1 MPLFTKKT
9 IRNALTSEPLRR
21 LVGPVY
27 QALTSAELLVARAV
41 DARYFAPPLGPA
53 ELQSITAV
61 IKTFE
66 RPRSLERL
74 LDSLAKWFPGIPIII
89 ADDSRSSTPIPGVEV
104 IRLPF
109 DSGVSVGRQ
118 AALDRVR
125 TPYTWLLD
133 DDFVLYRG
141 SRLDLAFK
149 ALQHHPELDLVGG
162 PVINL
167 PLWLKSRSNPGGIY
181 RTPALPRMWL
191 GPHPSGLEIC
201 DKVPNYYLAR
211 TERLK
216 LVGWTPELKRLDHA
230 DFFTRARG
238 VLVTAYC
245 DEFRCLHL
253 KTPFDREYMR
263 HRLECEADRRIIAR
277 RYVTSGGAPR
287 P

>member
-1 MPLFTKKT
+1 L
-9 IRNALTSEPLRR
+9 A
-21 LVGPVY
+21 
-27 QALTSAELLVARAV
+27 
-41 DARYFAPPLGPA
+41 PA
-53 ELQSITAV
+53 ELGSITAV
-61 IKTFE
+61 VKAFE
-66 RPRSLERL
+66 RPRSLRRL
-74 LDSLAKWFPGIPIII
+74 LDGLHRWFPGIHIIV
-89 ADDSRSSTPIPGVEV
+89 ADDSRIPTDITGVEV

-141 SRLDLAFK
+141 SRLDLAFQ
-149 ALQHHPELDLVGG
+149 ALERYPELDIVGG

-167 PLWLKSRSNPGGIY
+167 PLLLKSRSNPGGIY
-181 RTPALPRMWL
+181 RTPAAPRVPL
-191 GPHPSGLEIC
+191 GPHRSGLEIC

-238 VLVTAYC
+238 VLATAYC
-245 DEFRCLHL
+245 DEFRCLHI
-253 KTPFDREYMR
+253 KTPFDRAYMR
-263 HRLECEADRRIIAR
+263 HRLECDADRRIIAS
-277 RYVTSGGAPR
+277 RYITSAGGPGL
-287 P
+287 

>member
-1 MPLFTKKT
+1 MPLINKKR
-9 IRNALTSEPLRR
+9 IKNALTSEPLRR
-21 LVGPVY
+21 LVGPLY

-41 DARYFAPPLGPA
+41 DARCFAPPLAPA

-61 IKTFE
+61 VKAFE

-74 LDSLAKWFPGIPIII
+74 LDSLAKWFPGIHIIV
-89 ADDSRSSTPIPGVEV
+89 ADDSRISTALSGVEV
-104 IRLPF
+104 VRLPF

-133 DDFVLYRG
+133 DDFVLYSG
-141 SRLDLAFK
+141 SRLDLAFD
-149 ALQHHPELDLVGG
+149 ALQRHPELDLVGG

-167 PLWLKSRSNPGGIY
+167 PLLRKSRSNPGGIY
-181 RTPALPRMWL
+181 RTPRAPRVPL
-191 GPHPSGLEIC
+191 GPHRSGLEIC

-245 DEFRCLHL
+245 DEFRCLHI

-263 HRLECEADRRIIAR
+263 HRLECDADRRIIAR
-277 RYVTSGGAPR
+277 RYVEGAAGPR
-287 P
+287 L